1 MLVGMWNNRNSYSL
15 LVVIQNG
22 ITKHTLKPFSPA
34 VVLLGVYPKELKTYI
49 QPETC
54 TQIFIAALA
63 IIAKTWKQ
71 PRCPLVHGWI
81 NELCYS
87 GSWWW
92 TGRPGVLRFTGLQRV
107 GHDWVT
113 KLTELTWQPDN
124 GILYN
129 MRKKMGYQAMKIH
142 GETLHAYYWVEE
154 ANLKGYILCDSNYMT
169 F

>member
-81 NELCYS
+81 NELWYS

-92 TGRPGVLRFTGLQRV
+92 TGRPGVLQFMGSRRV
-107 GHDWVT
+107 RHDWSN
-113 KLTELTWQPDN
+113 ELNWIVRFSQHHLLKRLSLPHC
-124 GILYN
+124 IFLPPLS
-129 MRKKMGYQAMKIH
+129 KIR
-142 GETLHAYYWVEE
+142 YP
-154 ANLKGYILCDSNYMT
+154 
-169 F
+169 